1 MFSKIVF
8 MICTIFTCLFNNNYK
23 PINSIKECDN
33 EMTSLVEDIV
43 PQAKRSSPN
52 SNDLYLEDI
61 IIQIIIL

>member
-33 EMTSLVEDIV
+33 KMTSLVEDIV

-52 SNDLYLEDI
+52 SNDL
-61 IIQIIIL
+61 